1 MALTLH
7 RHPLSHDAEKVR
19 AALDFKGLDYTV
31 VDHAPSAS
39 DQLAIYRLSGQR
51 GLPLLEHD
59 GQVIHESTAI
69 ALHLDRAFPAAEGRR
84 ALLPDDIPR
93 RRAALDLTG
102 RIDAAFGPHAPLVV
116 YERSL
121 RDRGLFDELAQGAL
135 PVRGVTLR
143 ASRVIGLAS
152 RAAMLLPASRRPFD
166 EARAAVRAM
175 LDELSER
182 LAGSPFLL
190 GDEALLPDVAAAG
203 LTMLLKFPE
212 SRYLARPGLAGM
224 GVPELVDEPRYRR
237 FFAWRDAFYREF
249 LR

>member
-19 AALDFKGLDYTV
+19 AALDFKGLEYRV

-51 GLPLLEHD
+51 GLPVLEHD
-59 GQVIHESTAI
+59 GQAIHDATAI
-69 ALHLDRAFPAAEGRR
+69 ALHLERAFPAAPGRR

-93 RRAALDLTG
+93 RRAALDLEG
-102 RIDAAFGPHAPLVV
+102 RISASLGVHAPLVV

-121 RDRGLFDELAQGAL
+121 RDRALFDELAQGAL
-135 PVRGVTLR
+135 PVRGVTLQ
-143 ASRVIGLAS
+143 ATRVIGLAS

-166 EARAAVRAM
+166 EAREAVRAM
-175 LDELSER
+175 LDELTDR
-182 LAGSPFLL
+182 LTRSAFLL
-190 GDEALLPDVAAAG
+190 GDEALLPDVAAVG
-203 LTMLLKFPE
+203 LSMLLKFPE
-212 SRYLARPGLAGM
+212 SRYLARPGLAGR
-224 GVPELVDEPRYRR
+224 GVPEFVDDPRYRR